1 MMLALRPDLCDQE
14 AMNTVV
20 CPPNEEGMMDV
31 RGVYRWQAFADYTP
45 TGAQLPLRPPVLGAC
60 LPCVLF
66 WRELGLR
73 GQEDCQRGHKT
84 RMSALEK
91 WPFCEPSGKRPF
103 LKWQQQLLNA
113 S

>member
-45 TGAQLPLRPPVLGAC
+45 TGAPLHRALSLPVLG
-60 LPCVLF
+60 LSPF
-66 WRELGLR
+66 WRSRPAVLESSRRGLP
-73 GQEDCQRGHKT
+73 T
-84 RMSALEK
+84 RPQDTIVSALEMA
-91 WPFCEPSGKRPF
+91 F
-103 LKWQQQLLNA
+103 L
-113 S
+113 

>member
-45 TGAQLPLRPPVLGAC
+45 TGAPLHRALSLPALGVSLLC
-60 LPCVLF
+60 RLLF
-66 WRELGLR
+66 WSRPALY
-73 GQEDCQRGHKT
+73 QDCRLPHQTT
-84 RMSALEK
+84 RQD
-91 WPFCEPSGKRPF
+91 CVC
-103 LKWQQQLLNA
+103 LKVVLL
-113 S
+113 